1 MGRKYNQPF
10 LASFNASL
18 EFDFQGS
25 RGTPNGGLIPA
36 RQLDVRLGLERL
48 IHDSEASCPNRK
60 FQFRSRAAFVVC
72 LLLFLSKTGVDTAQ
86 AQSDKGDGQN
96 KTLFLVA
103 HPELPDPIF
112 KESVVL
118 MFPPSMGAA
127 NGVVVGVIINK
138 PARVALSEI
147 FPNDKAL
154 KNRSETVCF
163 GGPVDPRAPGVAF
176 RSSKAVKQA
185 ALLFGDVYV
194 SFDRDFIKELLKEPE
209 KTPDLRLFVGVSQW
223 GPAQLQNEMAMG
235 AWYSVWAE
243 TNLIF
248 SASPQSLWHKLFERA
263 EPAPIVKFPGAPFGL
278 SANVMELPHDS
289 RYLPPLFLGH
299 GNHAG

>member
-1 MGRKYNQPF
+1 MGGKYNQPF

-18 EFDFQGS
+18 KFAVQGS
-25 RGTPNGGLIPA
+25 RATPSGGLIPA
-36 RQLDVRLGLERL
+36 RQLDVRLGLKRL
-48 IHDSEASCPNRK
+48 IHDSEASCSNRK
-60 FQFRSRAAFVVC
+60 FQFRSRAAFVFC
-72 LLLFLSKTGVDTAQ
+72 LLLFLSKTAVDTAQ
-86 AQSDKGDGQN
+86 AKSDKGDSRN

-118 MFPPSMGAA
+118 MFPPSVGAA
-127 NGVVVGVIINK
+127 NGVVVGLIVNK

-147 FPNDKAL
+147 FPNDKTL

-163 GGPVDPRAPGVAF
+163 GGPVDSRAPGVVF
-176 RSSKAVKQA
+176 RSSKAVKQG

-235 AWYSVWAE
+235 AWYGVRAE
-243 TNLIF
+243 VNLIF
-248 SASPQSLWHKLFERA
+248 SASPQSLWHTLLERA
-263 EPAPIVKFPGAPFGL
+263 EPAPVAKFTG
-278 SANVMELPHDS
+278 V
-289 RYLPPLFLGH
+289 PLFFSSR
-299 GNHAG
+299 NHA